1 MEYCAVT
8 ILRALHLAGGA
19 LQHFAQALRATVA
32 LHGHAGHNLGRDHDD
47 AWCGQQL
54 RWFASTSQ

>member
-1 MEYCAVT
+1 MEYCAIA

-19 LQHFAQALRATVA
+19 FQHLSQALLATVA
-32 LHGHAGHNLGRDHDD
+32 LHGHAGYNLGRDYDD
-47 AWCGQQL
+47 AWRGYQL